1 MKAALWF
8 VGLFGVAVAS
18 ALLVGGNQSTVTVFW
33 APYRVDLSLNLV
45 LLCLLILFVVMHLAW
60 RALSALFDLY
70 GALLTEK
77 QQKCLELHLFED
89 FSLSEIGEDLGISRQ
104 AVYDIIHRSEQA
116 MEAYEAKL
124 GLAARYQKE
133 RAELGQVYR
142 AVGALRTMENG
153 AVIDDV
159 LTRLS
164 PFTEKGQEV

>member
-1 MKAALWF
+1 MMEK
-8 VGLFGVAVAS
+8 LF
-18 ALLVGGNQSTVTVFW
+18 
-33 APYRVDLSLNLV
+33 
-45 LLCLLILFVVMHLAW
+45 H
-60 RALSALFDLY
+60 LSALFDLY